1 MGETMKGFTSGTELA
16 VSVQEEYSL
25 EAGDATRCGR
35 EAKSGT
41 DLVSDSNRKRE
52 AGVEGTGE

>member
-1 MGETMKGFTSGTELA
+1 MKGFTSGAELA

-41 DLVSDSNRKRE
+41 DLVSGSNRKRE